1 MAVVQRPTVRRRVL
15 AANLRR
21 LRLDTGLEQEDAARE
36 LACDLSKIFRIE
48 KGESGIRQVDLRLLL
63 DLYGI
68 TDPKEREGWLLLARE
83 SRKRRWWRSLED
95 QLPDDFLDLVGLEED
110 VTHLRAFEPGI
121 VHGLLQ
127 TEAYAEAV
135 IGGGEPGPLSE
146 EWQARVRVRMERQTA
161 LTRSE
166 APLKAW
172 IILGEGA
179 LRQQNGGPAVLH
191 DQLSHLVALTEL
203 PNLTLQVLPFAA
215 GAYPGGPYPFAIYRF
230 PEPSKM
236 EVVVLENHTA
246 PSYLETPSDTGY
258 YGDVFDRLRAAALS
272 PIDSQSFIG
281 EVAKQLRQ

>member
-21 LRLDTGLEQEDAARE
+21 LRLDVGLEQEDAARA
-36 LACDLSKIFRIE
+36 LSCDPSKISRIE

-68 TDPKEREGWLLLARE
+68 ANVKDREGWLVLARE
-83 SRKRRWWRSLED
+83 DRKRRWWRSLED

-110 VTHLRAFEPGI
+110 VTHLRAFEAGL

-127 TEAYAEAV
+127 SEAYAEAV
-135 IGGGEPGPLSE
+135 IGAGEPGPLSPE
-146 EWQARVRVRMERQTA
+146 RRARVDVRMERQKA
-161 LTRSE
+161 ITRSE
-166 APLKAW
+166 APLEAW
-172 IILGEGA
+172 IVLGESA
-179 LRQQNGGPAVLH
+179 LRQQYGGPEVLYG
-191 DQLSHLVALTEL
+191 QLQHLMALSEL
-203 PNLTLQVLPFAA
+203 SNVTLQVLPFTV
-215 GAYPGGPYPFAIYRF
+215 GAYRGGPYPFAIYRF
-230 PEPSKM
+230 PEPSEM

-246 PSYLETPSDTGY
+246 HSYLETPADTGY
-258 YGDVFDRLRAAALS
+258 YRDVFERLCAAAKS